1 MLITR
6 ATRHDKQDLE
16 SFYATNDWGDPHLS
30 AGVSFVAREGAIV
43 GALTLI
49 EIEPQTVVIED
60 VLVAPDRRGN
70 GLGTQLMQT
79 ALNSRG
85 GAMFLCCHAERLP
98 FYQRLGFE
106 DVSFDQL
113 PATVQA
119 FMRDDNAYPF
129 TADHVHYFMRAR

>member
-1 MLITR
+1 VLITR

-16 SFYATNDWGDPHLS
+16 TFYATHEWDDPHLS
-30 AGVSFVAREGAIV
+30 AGVSFVAREGAIA

-49 EIEPQTVVIED
+49 EIEPQTVIVED
-60 VLVAPDRRGN
+60 VLVTPDRRGN

-79 ALNSRG
+79 AMNSRG
-85 GAMFLCCHAERLP
+85 GTMFLCCHAERLP

-113 PATVQA
+113 PSTVQA
-119 FMRDDNAYPF
+119 FMRDDHAYPF
-129 TADHVHYFMRAR
+129 TADHVHYFMKAR